1 MNTTFFFKFENL
13 YDIFYFPF
21 IKLSREAAKF
31 EFLPPNLSSVASDN
45 ESNISLYGS
54 AEPPRESAV
63 IIVTRLVR
71 Y

>member
-1 MNTTFFFKFENL
+1 MNTTIFFNL
-13 YDIFYFPF
+13 KIYMTYFIFLF

-71 Y
+71 